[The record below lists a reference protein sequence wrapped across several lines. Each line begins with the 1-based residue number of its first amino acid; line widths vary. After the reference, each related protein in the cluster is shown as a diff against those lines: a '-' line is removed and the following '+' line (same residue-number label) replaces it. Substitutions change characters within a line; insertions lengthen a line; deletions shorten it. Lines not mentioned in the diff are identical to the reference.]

1 MATKISLLFVCF
13 SLLFIPGFSADEC
26 RDIFESERCWQRTLD
41 KFRPKDGSQLD
52 SPSFRYF
59 KASPDMPRVLIYG
72 DSISIGYTQY
82 VQDMLADRA
91 VVQRIPT
98 NGDDTSRG
106 MEYLELCGMEK
117 GRWDVIH
124 FNWGLHDLK
133 RLCKTGD
140 GRVVLDKEK
149 GKSAN
154 SIEVYS
160 ANLEKLIKLMKS
172 SGAELVFA
180 ATTPVGGNAP
190 GMLDSD
196 VRAYN
201 EAAFAVMDKHG
212 VRINDLYSVIRPN
225 LSSYQGG
232 DDVHFKSQGSLAM
245 AAEVSWSIL
254 CALDMTDCSDI
265 YSSRLCW
272 IRALN
277 RHKIQIDAPA
287 YRYIETRP
295 DLPRVLIYGDSI
307 SIGYTKYVQ
316 DFLEGKAVVQ
326 RIPTNGGDT
335 AGGYD
340 KLKYA
345 GIEAGKWD
353 VIHFNWG
360 LHDLKYLYKQPG
372 GRTVLDAEK
381 GSQVRCVGEYAENLD
396 KLVELLKTSGAKLVF
411 ATTTPVGPGNAGR
424 RIGDA
429 ARYNQ
434 AAAQVMKKHGV
445 SINDLYGLVKPR
457 LPEYQLPNN
466 VHYNEDGSKAMAR
479 QVAECILKELEIGIT
494 EK

>member
-1 MATKISLLFVCF
+1 MAAKISLLFVLC
-13 SLLFIPGFSADEC
+13 SVLFVSADSAGDC
-26 RDIFESERCWQRTLD
+26 RDIFESEQCWKNTLD

-59 KASPDMPRVLIYG
+59 KAAPNMPRVLIYG

-82 VQDMLADRA
+82 VQDMLAGKA
-91 VVQRIPT
+91 IVQRIPT
-98 NGDDTSRG
+98 NGDDTFHG
-106 MEYLELCGMEK
+106 AEYLELCGMEK

-133 RLCKTGD
+133 RLSKTDD
-140 GRVVLDKEK
+140 GRVVPDKEK
-149 GKSAN
+149 AAPAN
-154 SIEVYS
+154 SIEAYS

-180 ATTPVGGNAP
+180 ATTPAGGNAAS
-190 GMLDSD
+190 MLDSD

-201 EAAFAVMDKHG
+201 EAAFAVMEKHG
-212 VRINDLYSVIRPN
+212 VRVNNLYSVIKPN

-232 DDVHFKSQGSLAM
+232 DGVHFKPQGSLAL
-245 AAEVSWSIL
+245 AAEVGWSIL
-254 CALDMTDCSDI
+254 SVLDMADCSDI

-272 IRALN
+272 TRALN
-277 RHKIQIDAPA
+277 AHKIHIDAPA
-287 YRYIETRP
+287 YRYVETRP

-316 DFLEGKAVVQ
+316 DLLEGKVIVQ
-326 RIPTNGGDT
+326 RIPTNGGAT

-345 GIEAGKWD
+345 GLEQGKWD
-353 VIHFNWG
+353 LIHFNWG

-372 GRTVLDAEK
+372 GRTVLDAER
-381 GSQVRCVGEYAENLD
+381 GSQVSSVNEYADNLD
-396 KLVELLKTSGAKLVF
+396 KLVEVLKTSGAKLVF
-411 ATTTPVGPGNAGR
+411 ASTTPVGPGNAGR
-424 RIGDA
+424 KIGDA

-434 AAAQVMKKHGV
+434 AASQVMKKHGV

-457 LPEYQLPNN
+457 LSEYQLPNN
-466 VHYNEDGSKAMAR
+466 VHYNEDGSRAMAR
-479 QVAECILKELEIGIT
+479 QVAECIVKELEIGIT
-494 EK
+494 KK